1 MIDIQSTPDPRHISI
16 DRVGIKDLRYPI
28 KVRLPH
34 GGYQQ
39 TIAEIDVFVDLHPKF
54 RGTHMSRFVEII
66 DRISGQE
73 LTLFT
78 LPDILTQ
85 VREQLGSKTSEL
97 YIRFPYFLRKKA
109 PVSEIAGMVDYQCR
123 FHGRLDG
130 EMVFTY
136 GVTAPVTSL
145 CPCSREISE
154 AGAHNQ
160 RGEVSVDIRSVDKEI
175 IWFEELIETV
185 ESCVSAPVFSILK
198 REDEKYVTE
207 LAYKN
212 PVFVEDIV
220 RSLAEKFS
228 NDERIVWFRVQAK
241 SHESIHNHNAFAVIE
256 RDKTG

>member
-1 MIDIQSTPDPRHISI
+1 MIDVQSTPDPRHISI
-16 DRVGIKDLRYPI
+16 DRVGVKDLRYPI
-28 KVRLPH
+28 KVRLPK

-39 TIAEIDVFVDLHPKF
+39 TIAEIDVFVDLHSEF

-66 DRISGQE
+66 DRISGHE

-85 VREQLGSKTSEL
+85 VKEQLGSKTSEL

-109 PVSEIAGMVDYQCR
+109 PVSGIAGMVDYQCR

-160 RGEVSVDIRSVDKEI
+160 RGEVSIDIRSVDNEI
-175 IWFEELIETV
+175 IWFEELIETA
-185 ESCVSAPVFSILK
+185 ESCVSAPVYSILK

-207 LAYKN
+207 LAYNN

-220 RSLAEKFS
+220 RSLAGKLGS
-228 NDERIVWFRVQAK
+228 DDRIIWFRIQAK
-241 SHESIHNHNAFAVIE
+241 SNESIHNHNAFAVIE